1 MIPEDG
7 DTETAN
13 NGRSKRRGVVLRTPS
28 DVRRVVQRI
37 TSEAFRQG
45 KELEAAGRLGT
56 LLAVWLKAFEVEKLS
71 DIEARLST
79 LEQQAQAKEGPD
91 EARH

>member
-7 DTETAN
+7 DTEAAN
-13 NGRSKRRGVVLRTPS
+13 SGRSKKRGVVLRSPA

-45 KELEAAGRLGT
+45 KELDAAGRLGT

-79 LEQQAQAKEGPD
+79 LEQQAQAKEGPN

>member
-7 DTETAN
+7 EETKHDN
-13 NGRSKRRGVVLRTPS
+13 WRSKKRGVVLRTPS
-28 DVRRVVQRI
+28 DVRKVVQRI

-56 LLAVWLKAFEVEKLS
+56 LLAVWLKAFEIEKLT
-71 DIEARLST
+71 DIEARLEV
-79 LEQQAQAKEGPD
+79 LEKIKEIKK
-91 EARH
+91 